1 MWSTA
6 RTYLSEIRQ
15 KLNAGELKLS
25 LLEACFGIQQS
36 VADQATDQWRV
47 CLNVCV
53 KVKGKHCEQCCDDV
67 LLHNCQ

>member
-6 RTYLSEIRQ
+6 GTYLSEIRQ
-15 KLNAGELKLS
+15 KLNAGELKLR

-47 CLNVCV
+47 WLS
-53 KVKGKHCEQCCDDV
+53 
-67 LLHNCQ
+67 

>member
-6 RTYLSEIRQ
+6 GTYLSEIRQ
-15 KLNAGELKLS
+15 KLNAGELKLR

-47 CLNVCV
+47 CLS
-53 KVKGKHCEQCCDDV
+53 
-67 LLHNCQ
+67 